1 MLRASEITVVG
12 AINASLETDGQS
24 EQTPRVP
31 VLAIYAGS
39 PLASRQVVLSHVPQ
53 AEYIEITDSGHLL
66 MLEKPAEFNRILLEF
81 LVTHTKHT
89 LTEDAVSTCCLG
101 CRPLVHSL
109 RHVRHARDPVVLVS
123 VSLFLYSFTSH

>member
-12 AINASLETDGQS
+12 AIKASLETDGQS

-53 AEYIEITDSGHLL
+53 AEYIQITDSGHFL
-66 MLEKPAEFNRILLEF
+66 MLGVDF
-81 LVTHTKHT
+81 LPRLSSISSLVATRP
-89 LTEDAVSTCCLG
+89 TCERLCSSG
-101 CRPLVHSL
+101 
-109 RHVRHARDPVVLVS
+109 
-123 VSLFLYSFTSH
+123 FSFTLSL

>member
-81 LVTHTKHT
+81 FGHTHQTHVDGRRGVDLLPRLSSISSLVATRP
-89 LTEDAVSTCCLG
+89 TCE
-101 CRPLVHSL
+101 RPCSS
-109 RHVRHARDPVVLVS
+109 R
-123 VSLFLYSFTSH
+123 FSFTLSL